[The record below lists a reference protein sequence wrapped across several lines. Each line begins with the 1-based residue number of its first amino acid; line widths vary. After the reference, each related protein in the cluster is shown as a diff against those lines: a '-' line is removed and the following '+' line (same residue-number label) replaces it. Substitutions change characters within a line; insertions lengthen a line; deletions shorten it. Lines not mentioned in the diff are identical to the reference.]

1 MRIAV
6 LDVGANAACLV
17 VAEAEGRVPAVV
29 GTVKYPLRL
38 GKLAGPDGWLG
49 EAAVERVAGA
59 VGAALGEA
67 ARRGVGEP
75 FAFATAIV
83 RDAPNAASVL
93 DEVHRRTGVSLHT
106 LPGEA
111 EGALTFL
118 AVRRWMGEGW
128 TGEGWTGGGGG
139 PLLSLDI
146 GGGTFEVA
154 LGRGEAP
161 DLVAS
166 LPLGARP
173 LTRRWLA
180 DGDPPSAGAVRELR
194 RHVADVLR
202 GLSGRVRAEAPLRA
216 VGTSRTFHQ
225 LARLCGGRQLALA
238 DLRSA
243 TRRLAALSSAE
254 RAALPGISAARARQ
268 SLAGAIVA
276 ESAMRAMG
284 LAAVTLCPWAIREG
298 ILLRHIEDGPGWWRH
313 PWPTAVT
320 VNGSGAWRAPAPSE
334 PRRPRPLRPG
344 GAGSATRQ
352 PP

>member
-17 VAEAEGRVPAVV
+17 VAEVDGRVPVVV

-38 GKLAGPDGWLG
+38 GELAGPDGWLG
-49 EAAVERVAGA
+49 EAAVERVVGA
-59 VGAALGEA
+59 VGAGLGEA
-67 ARRGVGEP
+67 ARRGAGEP

-83 RDAPNAASVL
+83 RDAPNAGRVL

-106 LPGEA
+106 LPGEV

-118 AVRRWMGEGW
+118 AVRRWMGAGS
-128 TGEGWTGGGGG
+128 TGGRRAGGRGG

-161 DLVAS
+161 DLVVS

-180 DGDPPSAGAVRELR
+180 DGDPPSVGAVRELR
-194 RHVADVLR
+194 RHVADALRVL
-202 GLSGRVRAEAPLRA
+202 GGRVRAEAPLRA

-298 ILLRHIEDGPGWWRH
+298 ILLRHIEDGATWWRH
-313 PWPTAVT
+313 PWPLH
-320 VNGSGAWRAPAPSE
+320 PD
-334 PRRPRPLRPG
+334 
-344 GAGSATRQ
+344 GAGSAGRQ
-352 PP
+352 RP